1 MVRLHDVDFLSTH
14 RRLAWSQGRIP
25 VHRWFYRGSGHLPR
39 RELFWR
45 TSHVSVMHLALVG
58 LSHKTAPVEIR
69 ERLAFSNDALRSA
82 LTSLV
87 DRRRV
92 NEAMILS
99 TCNRVEVVAESP
111 DDRLIRE
118 FTSKFRQITPDS
130 VSTHLYSYRIADAIR
145 HVFRVTASLDSM
157 VIGEPQI
164 LGQVKEAYRIAMDAG
179 TVGMHLTAL
188 MNRAFAVAKKVRSET
203 GISQSAVSVSYAAV
217 ELARKIFGD
226 LSGKTVMII
235 GASKMGELAAK
246 HLKRAGAA
254 SVLVTNRTFERAVEM
269 VRVFEGAAVPFEPF
283 ADHMVGA
290 DIVITSTGA
299 PHFIIGKNLAE
310 QVLHRRKNKP
320 MFFIDIAVP
329 RDIDPA
335 VNEIDNAF
343 LYDID
348 DLQQVIDSNLKGRMK
363 EASRAEEIV
372 DHEVQ
377 AFCTKMQSREVVP
390 MIVQLRDTL
399 EKLRRDEI
407 ERNRRHLKDL
417 SPEQQAAIDQLTR
430 SLVNKILHPPIE
442 QLKQI
447 AHDPQ
452 GPDIVDLIRK
462 IFNVKP
468 Q

>member
-1 MVRLHDVDFLSTH
+1 M
-14 RRLAWSQGRIP
+14 Q
-25 VHRWFYRGSGHLPR
+25 
-39 RELFWR
+39 
-45 TSHVSVMHLALVG
+45 LALVG

-111 DDRLIRE
+111 DDRLIRDFICE
-118 FTSKFRQITPDS
+118 FHKISHDS
-130 VSTHLYSYRIADAIR
+130 VSTHLYSYRNVEAIR

-164 LGQVKEAYRIAMDAG
+164 LGQVKEAFRIAMDAG
-179 TVGMHLTAL
+179 TVGMHLSAL

-246 HLKRAGAA
+246 HLRRAGAS
-254 SVLVTNRTFERAVEM
+254 SVLVTNRTFERAVELAK
-269 VRVFEGAAVPFEPF
+269 VFEGAAVPFEHF
-283 ADHMVGA
+283 TDHMAGA

-310 QVLHRRKNKP
+310 QVIHRRKNKP
-320 MFFIDIAVP
+320 IFFIDIAVP

-335 VNEIDNAF
+335 VNQIDNAF

-348 DLQQVIDSNLKGRMK
+348 DLQQVIDANLKERFK
-363 EASRAEEIV
+363 EAMRAEQIV
-372 DHEVQ
+372 DDEVE
-377 AFCTKMQSREVVP
+377 AFCLKMQTRDVVP
-390 MIVQLRDTL
+390 TIVQLRDSL
-399 EKLRRDEI
+399 EKVRRDEI

-417 SPEQQAAIDQLTR
+417 SPEQQAAVDQITK
-430 SLVNKILHPPIE
+430 SIVNKILHPPIE
-442 QLKQI
+442 QLKQM

-452 GPDIVDLIRK
+452 GADLADLIRK

>member
-1 MVRLHDVDFLSTH
+1 M
-14 RRLAWSQGRIP
+14 Q
-25 VHRWFYRGSGHLPR
+25 
-39 RELFWR
+39 
-45 TSHVSVMHLALVG
+45 LALVG

-87 DRRRV
+87 DRRAV

-111 DDRLIRE
+111 DERLIRDFICE
-118 FTSKFRQITPDS
+118 FHQISHDS
-130 VSTHLYSYRIADAIR
+130 VSSHLYSYRNVDAIR

-179 TVGMHLTAL
+179 TVGMHLSAL

-246 HLKRAGAA
+246 HLRRAGAS
-254 SVLVTNRTFERAVEM
+254 SVLVTNRTFERAVELAK
-269 VRVFEGAAVPFEPF
+269 VFEGAAVPFEHF
-283 ADHMVGA
+283 TDHMVGA

-310 QVLHRRKNKP
+310 QVIHRRKNKP
-320 MFFIDIAVP
+320 IFFIDIAVP

-348 DLQQVIDSNLKGRMK
+348 DLQQVIDANLKERLK
-363 EASRAEEIV
+363 EAMRAEQIV
-372 DHEVQ
+372 DDEVE
-377 AFCTKMQSREVVP
+377 AFCLKMQTRDVVP
-390 MIVQLRDTL
+390 TIVQLRESL
-399 EKLRRDEI
+399 EKVRRDEI

-417 SPEQQAAIDQLTR
+417 SPEQQAAVDQITK
-430 SLVNKILHPPIE
+430 SIVNKILHPPIE
-442 QLKQI
+442 QLKQM

-452 GPDIVDLIRK
+452 GADLAELIRK

>member
-1 MVRLHDVDFLSTH
+1 M
-14 RRLAWSQGRIP
+14 Q
-25 VHRWFYRGSGHLPR
+25 
-39 RELFWR
+39 
-45 TSHVSVMHLALVG
+45 LALVG

-87 DRRRV
+87 DRRAV
-92 NEAMILS
+92 NEALILS

-111 DDRLIRE
+111 DDRLIRDFICE
-118 FTSKFRQITPDS
+118 FHQISHDS
-130 VSTHLYSYRIADAIR
+130 VSTHLYSYRNVEAIR

-164 LGQVKEAYRIAMDAG
+164 LGQVKEAFRIAMDAG
-179 TVGMHLTAL
+179 TVGMHLSAL

-246 HLKRAGAA
+246 HLRRAGAS
-254 SVLVTNRTFERAVEM
+254 SVLVTNRTFERAVELAK
-269 VRVFEGAAVPFEPF
+269 VFEGAAVPFEHF
-283 ADHMVGA
+283 TDHMAGA

-310 QVLHRRKNKP
+310 QVIHRRKNKP
-320 MFFIDIAVP
+320 IFFIDIAVP

-335 VNEIDNAF
+335 VNQIDNAF

-348 DLQQVIDSNLKGRMK
+348 DLQQVIDANLKERFK
-363 EASRAEEIV
+363 EAMRAEQIV
-372 DHEVQ
+372 DDEVE
-377 AFCTKMQSREVVP
+377 AFCLKMQTRDVVP
-390 MIVQLRDTL
+390 TIVQLRESL
-399 EKLRRDEI
+399 EKVRRDEI

-417 SPEQQAAIDQLTR
+417 SPDQQAAVDQITK
-430 SLVNKILHPPIE
+430 SIVNKILHPPIE
-442 QLKQI
+442 QLKQM

-452 GPDIVDLIRK
+452 GADLADLIRK

>member
-1 MVRLHDVDFLSTH
+1 M
-14 RRLAWSQGRIP
+14 Q
-25 VHRWFYRGSGHLPR
+25 
-39 RELFWR
+39 
-45 TSHVSVMHLALVG
+45 LALVG

-111 DDRLIRE
+111 DDRLIRDFICE
-118 FTSKFRQITPDS
+118 FHQISHDS
-130 VSTHLYSYRIADAIR
+130 VSTHLYSYRNVEAIR

-164 LGQVKEAYRIAMDAG
+164 LGQVKEAFRIAMDAG
-179 TVGMHLTAL
+179 TVGMHLSAL

-246 HLKRAGAA
+246 HLRRAGAS
-254 SVLVTNRTFERAVEM
+254 SVLVTNRTFERAVELAK
-269 VRVFEGAAVPFEPF
+269 VFEGAAVPFEHF
-283 ADHMVGA
+283 TDHMAGA

-310 QVLHRRKNKP
+310 QVIHRRKNKP
-320 MFFIDIAVP
+320 IFFIDIAVP

-335 VNEIDNAF
+335 VNQIDNAF

-348 DLQQVIDSNLKGRMK
+348 DLQQVIDANLKERFK
-363 EASRAEEIV
+363 EAMRAEQIV
-372 DHEVQ
+372 DDEVE
-377 AFCTKMQSREVVP
+377 AFCLKMQTRDVVP
-390 MIVQLRDTL
+390 TIVQLRESL
-399 EKLRRDEI
+399 EKVRRDEI

-417 SPEQQAAIDQLTR
+417 SPEQQAAVDQITK
-430 SLVNKILHPPIE
+430 SIVNKILHPPIE
-442 QLKQI
+442 QLKQM

-452 GPDIVDLIRK
+452 GADLAEIIRK

>member
-1 MVRLHDVDFLSTH
+1 M
-14 RRLAWSQGRIP
+14 Q
-25 VHRWFYRGSGHLPR
+25 
-39 RELFWR
+39 
-45 TSHVSVMHLALVG
+45 LALVG

-87 DRRRV
+87 DRRPV

-111 DDRLIRE
+111 DDRLIRDFICE
-118 FTSKFRQITPDS
+118 FHQISHDS
-130 VSTHLYSYRIADAIR
+130 VSTHLYSYRNVEAIR

-164 LGQVKEAYRIAMDAG
+164 LGQVKEAFRIAMDAG
-179 TVGMHLTAL
+179 TVGMHLSAL

-246 HLKRAGAA
+246 HLRRAGAS
-254 SVLVTNRTFERAVEM
+254 SVLVTNRTFERAVELAK
-269 VRVFEGAAVPFEPF
+269 VFEGAAVPFEHF
-283 ADHMVGA
+283 TDHMAGA

-310 QVLHRRKNKP
+310 QVIHRRKNKP
-320 MFFIDIAVP
+320 IFFIDIAVP

-348 DLQQVIDSNLKGRMK
+348 DLQQVIDANLKERLK
-363 EASRAEEIV
+363 EAMRAEQIV
-372 DHEVQ
+372 DDEVE
-377 AFCTKMQSREVVP
+377 AFCLKMQTRDVVP
-390 MIVQLRDTL
+390 TIVQLRESL
-399 EKLRRDEI
+399 EKVRRDEI

-417 SPEQQAAIDQLTR
+417 SPEQQAAVDQITK
-430 SLVNKILHPPIE
+430 SIVNKILHPPIE
-442 QLKQI
+442 QLKQM

-452 GPDIVDLIRK
+452 GADLAELIRK

>member
-1 MVRLHDVDFLSTH
+1 M
-14 RRLAWSQGRIP
+14 Q
-25 VHRWFYRGSGHLPR
+25 
-39 RELFWR
+39 
-45 TSHVSVMHLALVG
+45 LALVG

-92 NEAMILS
+92 NEALILS

-111 DDRLIRE
+111 DDRLIRDFICE
-118 FTSKFRQITPDS
+118 FHQISHDS
-130 VSTHLYSYRIADAIR
+130 VSTHLYSYRNVEAIR

-164 LGQVKEAYRIAMDAG
+164 LGQVKEAFRIAMDAG
-179 TVGMHLTAL
+179 TVGMHLSAL

-246 HLKRAGAA
+246 HLRRAGAS
-254 SVLVTNRTFERAVEM
+254 SVLVTNRTFERAVELAK
-269 VRVFEGAAVPFEPF
+269 VFEGAAVPFEHF
-283 ADHMVGA
+283 TDHMTGA

-299 PHFIIGKNLAE
+299 PHFIIGRNLAE
-310 QVLHRRKNKP
+310 QVIHRRKNKP
-320 MFFIDIAVP
+320 IFFIDIAVP

-335 VNEIDNAF
+335 VNQIDNAF

-348 DLQQVIDSNLKGRMK
+348 DLQQVIDANLKERFK
-363 EASRAEEIV
+363 EAMRAEQIV
-372 DHEVQ
+372 DDEVE
-377 AFCTKMQSREVVP
+377 AFCLKMQTRDVVP
-390 MIVQLRDTL
+390 TIVQLRESL
-399 EKLRRDEI
+399 EKVRRDEI

-417 SPEQQAAIDQLTR
+417 SPEQQAAVDQITK
-430 SLVNKILHPPIE
+430 SIVNKILHPPIE
-442 QLKQI
+442 QLKQM

-452 GPDIVDLIRK
+452 GADLADLIRK

>member
-1 MVRLHDVDFLSTH
+1 M
-14 RRLAWSQGRIP
+14 Q
-25 VHRWFYRGSGHLPR
+25 
-39 RELFWR
+39 
-45 TSHVSVMHLALVG
+45 LALVG
-58 LSHKTAPVEIR
+58 LSHKTAPVEVR

-87 DRRRV
+87 DRQAV

-111 DDRLIRE
+111 DDRLIRDFICE
-118 FTSKFRQITPDS
+118 FHQIPQDS
-130 VSTHLYSYRIADAIR
+130 LSNHFYSYRNVDAIR

-246 HLKRAGAA
+246 HLKRAGAS
-254 SVLVTNRTFERAVEM
+254 SVLVTNRTFERAVELAK
-269 VRVFEGAAVPFEPF
+269 VFEGAAVPFEHF
-283 ADHMVGA
+283 IDHMAGA

-310 QVLHRRKNKP
+310 QVIHRRKNKP
-320 MFFIDIAVP
+320 IFFIDIAVP

-335 VNEIDNAF
+335 VNGIDNAF

-348 DLQQVIDSNLKGRMK
+348 DLQQVIDANLKERLK
-363 EASRAEEIV
+363 EAMRAEEIV
-372 DHEVQ
+372 DNEVE
-377 AFCTKMQSREVVP
+377 AFCLKMQTRDVVP
-390 MIVQLRDTL
+390 TIVQLQESL
-399 EKLRRDEI
+399 EKVRRDEI

-417 SPEQQAAIDQLTR
+417 SPDQQAAVDQITK
-430 SLVNKILHPPIE
+430 SIVNKILHPPID
-442 QLKQI
+442 QLKQM

-452 GPDIVDLIRK
+452 GADLAELIRK